1 MINYEQDMEIDETAL
16 DVEWLNQASLAMKY
30 GKHWSKCRETFT
42 RAEEN
47 IKIIRSQLLKDANKN
62 PVACLGKDIKPT
74 APNIEAYYRDHEDH
88 IEAKEEWIAAQYELN
103 MAEVAKWEISN
114 TRRLALENLVR
125 LHGQQY
131 FAGPSVPHDLADI
144 KELKEKKQ
152 NELHSKIGKSL
163 RTKKVK

>member
-1 MINYEQDMEIDETAL
+1 MINYEQDMDIDETAL

-30 GKHWSKCRETFT
+30 GKLWAKSREILT

-47 IKIIRSQLLKDANKN
+47 IKVTRAQLIQDVYHDPDL
-62 PVACLGKDIKPT
+62 CLGKGNKPT
-74 APNIEAYYRDHEDH
+74 AINIEAYYRTHEDH
-88 IEAKEEWIAAQYELN
+88 IEAKEEWVQAQYEFN

-144 KELKEKKQ
+144 RELKEKKQ
-152 NELHSKIGKSL
+152 QELHSKIGKSL
-163 RTKKVK
+163 RTTKS

>member
-1 MINYEQDMEIDETAL
+1 MINYEQDMDIDETAL
-16 DVEWLNQASLAMKY
+16 DAEWLNQASLAMKY
-30 GKHWSKCRETFT
+30 GKHWARCKEVLT

-47 IKIIRSQLLKDANKN
+47 IKVIRAQLVKEAYRSPDE
-62 PVACLGKDIKPT
+62 CLGKGNKPT
-74 APNIEAYYRDHEDH
+74 GVNLEAYYRDHEDH
-88 IEAKEEWIAAQYELN
+88 IEAKDEWINAQYEFN

-144 KELKEKKQ
+144 RELKEEKQ
-152 NELHSKIGKSL
+152 NKLHSKIGKSL
-163 RTKKVK
+163 RTTKS